1 MRWGLLLFFVTS
13 FLYSQDRV
21 DKLVL
26 NSGDTLLVKVLEVGV
41 KDIKFQYPD
50 SSIDYHIKRKKISK
64 IIEESG
70 REVVFKKPPKNK
82 PSYKKSFE
90 VGFTGGSSS
99 SLIRDLSNRL
109 DVLGNMVTLS
119 PLDSYVYGLM
129 FRYNFTN
136 KLSIR
141 SKLLSHNKGEVYNFS
156 YGGVQQI
163 DPNYGFPVEVEYD
176 DVSERWNY
184 NYITCP
190 ILLEYN
196 IKKERLSFFISSGI
210 YVGYLY
216 KLHLT
221 YNPKDH
227 PLLNDSRTLSTS
239 NKNSFDFGGVLGV
252 GLSRDLG
259 KNIILSC
266 NTSLDYGLQ
275 KLNPNGYETY
285 NLSSSLS
292 IGLSYLINK

>member
-26 NSGDTLLVKVLEVGV
+26 NNGDTLLVKVLDVGV

-82 PSYKKSFE
+82 PTYKKSFE

-109 DVLGNMVTLS
+109 DVWGNTVTFS
-119 PLDSYVYGLM
+119 SLDSYVYGLM

-141 SKLLSHNKGEVYNFS
+141 SKLLSHNKGEVHNFS
-156 YGGVQQI
+156 YGGV
-163 DPNYGFPVEVEYD
+163 YD

-239 NKNSFDFGGVLGV
+239 NFNSFDFGGVLGV

-259 KNIILSC
+259 KDIILSC

-275 KLNPNGYETY
+275 NLNPNGYETY

-292 IGLSYLINK
+292 IGISYRINK